1 MGVIEHPFLPKIGR
15 EKIMGNS
22 AGSWKPPC
30 SSLYPFLDQAADHP
44 ISVQPADT
52 SVNSFEAAGSLCT
65 GREISSLLGRT
76 LVAAFRCIKLGA
88 QVGGLLVSPNR

>member
-1 MGVIEHPFLPKIGR
+1 VGVIEHPFLPKIGR

-44 ISVQPADT
+44 ITAQD
-52 SVNSFEAAGSLCT
+52 
-65 GREISSLLGRT
+65 SLLLRNFR
-76 LVAAFRCIKLGA
+76 VAGNAGKSSRRAHRSQAHFDD
-88 QVGGLLVSPNR
+88 P